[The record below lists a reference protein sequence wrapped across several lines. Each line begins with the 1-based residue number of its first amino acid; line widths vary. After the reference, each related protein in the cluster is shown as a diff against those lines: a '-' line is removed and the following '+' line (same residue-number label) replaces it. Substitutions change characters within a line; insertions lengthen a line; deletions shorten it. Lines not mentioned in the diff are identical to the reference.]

1 MVDELRLRA
10 ARSQDIR
17 APTLFDLFQ
26 APLISSSGINDSL
39 TNTSG
44 SVNTSQAGNAALKPE
59 VAHNTTA
66 GLVYSPGW
74 LRNFTVSLDYFHIN
88 IDNAIGN
95 VTGNSPITQNICLAS
110 GGTSPL
116 CGLIVRPISYNDTSP
131 ANFPLQFLQLKENLT
146 KTYSEGIDVEAN
158 YEADLAELDS
168 GLRGALRVRLLW
180 THQPTLKTQVLPGTL
195 VTDAAGT
202 AQTPVDRLTFI
213 AGYTLDGFTLDVLER
228 YQSSFR
234 QNTNQTLVF
243 AIPDVRAYYQTDIDL
258 SYDFAAGGQNLTGFL
273 NVSNLFNVQG
283 GIFQTPGYTGSPGL
297 NYPIGPGADLIGR
310 YFTIGLR
317 LDPG

>member
-1 MVDELRLRA
+1 M
-10 ARSQDIR
+10 
-17 APTLFDLFQ
+17 
-26 APLISSSGINDSL
+26 
-39 TNTSG
+39 
-44 SVNTSQAGNAALKPE
+44 
-59 VAHNTTA
+59 
-66 GLVYSPGW
+66 
-74 LRNFTVSLDYFHIN
+74 
-88 IDNAIGN
+88 
-95 VTGNSPITQNICLAS
+95 
-110 GGTSPL
+110 
-116 CGLIVRPISYNDTSP
+116 RPISYNDTSP

-146 KTYSEGIDVEAN
+146 KTYSEGIDLEAN

-168 GLRGALRVRLLW
+168 GLRGALRMRLLW

-234 QNTNQTLVF
+234 QNANQTQVF
-243 AIPDVRAYYQTDIDL
+243 AVPDVRAYYQTDIDL

-283 GIFQTPGYTGSPGL
+283 GVFQTPGYTGSPGL

-310 YFTIGLR
+310 SFTIGLR